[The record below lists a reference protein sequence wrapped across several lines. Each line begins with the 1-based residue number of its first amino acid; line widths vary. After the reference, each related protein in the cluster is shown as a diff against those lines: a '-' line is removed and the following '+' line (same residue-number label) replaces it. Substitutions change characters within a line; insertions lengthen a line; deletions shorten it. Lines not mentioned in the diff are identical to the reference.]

1 MTFFYFLH
9 FLPLGNHRGN
19 RESDLEKSVVPAHKA
34 VIAVLAA
41 NAFHSGRGIWRPR
54 VAHKALEFEFCSP
67 LAGGYLP
74 IDKQEGPEA
83 QYSYYKQTYD
93 TAQASLQGNTGL
105 KGIMFWR
112 WAGVDPTAKLADFDE
127 AATIGECC
135 PRNST

>member
-1 MTFFYFLH
+1 MAQYIVL
-9 FLPLGNHRGN
+9 
-19 RESDLEKSVVPAHKA
+19 ESDS
-34 VIAVLAA
+34 
-41 NAFHSGRGIWRPR
+41 
-54 VAHKALEFEFCSP
+54 CSP

-112 WAGVDPTAKLADFDE
+112 WAGVDPTAQLASTDFNE
-127 AATIGECC
+127 AATIGER
-135 PRNST
+135 PPL